1 MCGSN
6 SLSLGNLS
14 TDSMKT
20 LYKNISYLQL
30 TQVVEHNGHKF
41 RIQACHKNGSWL
53 VWLSIMTKDGAYE
66 RIESNE
72 TLNFNF
78 ENLYFLDCTVVPDD
92 KKEKMTNAL
101 EAVVPPFLEYIEQ
114 VY

>member
-1 MCGSN
+1 
-6 SLSLGNLS
+6 
-14 TDSMKT
+14 MKT

-30 TQVVEHNGHKF
+30 TQVVEHNGRKF
-41 RIQACHKNGSWL
+41 RIQASHKNGSWL
-53 VWLSIMTKDGAYE
+53 AWLSVMTKDGAYE

-72 TLNFNF
+72 TLNFKF
-78 ENLYFLDCTVVPDD
+78 ENLYFLDCTVVSDD

-101 EAVVPPFLEYIEQ
+101 EEVVPPFLGYIER